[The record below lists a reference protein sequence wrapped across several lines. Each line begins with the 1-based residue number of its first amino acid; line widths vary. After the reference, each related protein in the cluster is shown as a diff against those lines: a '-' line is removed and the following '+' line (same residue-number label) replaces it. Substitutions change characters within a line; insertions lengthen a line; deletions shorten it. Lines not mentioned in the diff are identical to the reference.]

1 MYYTGID
8 PRTMTPVYVARDPHE
23 KAMQRALL
31 QWKNP
36 KNRRLVIEA
45 LKKAGRTD
53 LIGYTPNCLVRPT
66 EGPAPWERERQEKK
80 SGKSGKKPTSQRA
93 AARQAALASE
103 TPKKGA
109 AQVSHQKSGQKRSGW
124 AKAKA
129 PKNQRPNKGKPTRRG

>member
-8 PRTMTPVYVARDPHE
+8 PRTMKPVYVARDPHE

-66 EGPAPWERERQEKK
+66 EGPAPWERERMEKQ
-80 SGKSGKKPTSQRA
+80 SGKGNKNPSPRA
-93 AARQAALASE
+93 AARRAALAAENQGRGGS
-103 TPKKGA
+103 
-109 AQVSHQKSGQKRSGW
+109 AQGRQKSSQKKSGW

-129 PKNQRPNKGKPTRRG
+129 PKNQRPAKGKQSRRG